1 MEASEERAAT
11 PARGVRRGP
20 VTLRTIAELAGV
32 HVTTVSRVL
41 APPAQAVRT
50 SSPETAQRIREIAA
64 ELGYRA
70 DPHGRALRTNRSRLV
85 GVLVPRLADL
95 VLATIYEG
103 IEDAAG
109 RSGYSTFVTN
119 SQDDVER
126 RADRTDMLLARR
138 VDGVILGDA
147 PVDGSSLTRLVER
160 GTPYVLVS
168 RRSPGHPSVT
178 CDDVTG
184 GRLVAEHLLELGH
197 RDVAVV
203 AGEPY
208 TSTGLDRTGGFLAAF
223 AAAGF
228 PVPAHRVRTSGFDV
242 PGGRAAAELLFAHGT
257 LPTAV
262 FAVNDFAAI
271 GVMGAVRD
279 RGLTVGRDVSVA
291 GFNDVPLAAE
301 LPVALTT
308 VRSPMHEMGRR
319 GFALLLAR
327 LEGREVSSELLT
339 PQLLARAS
347 TGPAP
352 R

>member
-1 MEASEERAAT
+1 MDGPADDPDPT
-11 PARGVRRGP
+11 PRRGP

-64 ELGYRA
+64 ELGYRP
-70 DPHGRALRTNRSRLV
+70 DPHGRALRTNRSHLV

-103 IEDAAG
+103 VEDAAG
-109 RSGYSTFVTN
+109 RAGYSTFVTN
-119 SQDDVER
+119 SQDDVAR

-138 VDGVILGDA
+138 VDGILLGDA
-147 PVDGSSLTRLVER
+147 PVDGSSLGLLVER
-160 GTPYVLVS
+160 GVPYALVS
-168 RRSPGHPSVT
+168 RRAPGHPSVT
-178 CDDVTG
+178 CDDLAG
-184 GRLVAEHLLELGH
+184 GRLAAEHLLALGH

-223 AAAGF
+223 AEAGH
-228 PVPAHRVRTSGFDV
+228 PVPDHRVRRSGFDV
-242 PGGRAAAELLFAHGT
+242 RGGREAAEALLATGP

-279 RGLTVGRDVSVA
+279 RGLTPGREVSVV

-301 LPVALTT
+301 LPVGLTT

-327 LEGREVSSELLT
+327 IEGRTWGSELLD
-339 PQLLARAS
+339 PELVARAS